1 MFFLFLFFPGLLGSG
16 LGLGGIG
23 VGGWDT
29 VGRYDMIMISIVG
42 IIV

>member
-23 VGGWDT
+23 VGWDT